1 VPSADRELREL
12 GSAALRLER
21 AEAAADEERT
31 RRDALVLS
39 LARQNVPYAQIAV
52 AARMTV
58 QGVGKITRAA
68 GIRRYRG
75 RAERGSPVSQ

>member
-1 VPSADRELREL
+1 MLPADELREL
-12 GSAALRLER
+12 GSSAIRLEH

-39 LARQNVPYAQIAV
+39 LARQSVPYAEIAV

-68 GIRRYRG
+68 GIRRYRDK
-75 RAERGSPVSQ
+75 AERDERASP

>member
-1 VPSADRELREL
+1 MPSADEELREL
-12 GSAALRLER
+12 GSSALRLAS

-39 LARQNVPYAQIAV
+39 LARQMVPYAEIAV

-75 RAERGSPVSQ
+75 RAMRDPRASP